1 MQNVPKIV
9 RDRLQAATPAVNHPD
24 ADLLTAFAERS
35 LPDRERTVVLGH
47 LARCGQCREIV
58 ALALP
63 EIEPA
68 QTTIRP
74 SPSGWFTWPALRWGI
89 VTAGVVAVASLAI
102 LQFQRRVQHAT
113 TASALKQPAPVEIAA
128 NEPKKEVDRYVALA
142 PDRDKMQKLQA
153 PAIPTLADS
162 ANGAVAVDVK
172 TKNEFH
178 GEAHGLA
185 PQATPLVGGNVGAVI
200 GGTLSHGPRLANQY
214 QQQNN
219 VQNQIPA
226 PTPPAFSK
234 QRASDV
240 PTNGG
245 APAAPE
251 TVEVTSASPMIDNR
265 GISLDSQQVQN
276 LPKAQTPSGENYV
289 RAKPP
294 TPNSD
299 ANTNGQTAQ
308 QLALLRL
315 RSHAAPGQI
324 GGYVVDPSGAAVS
337 DARVTITSSK
347 AGKPTTAVTDAR
359 GEWLIAGLPTGSYKA
374 QAAATG
380 FKTTVLDLNYDA
392 NQPSAFAFTLSP
404 GSVSETVEVAA
415 ASAQVQTDAA
425 KIGSTVS
432 SNTITQLPVNG
443 RSFTDL
449 SPVLLPLWSISA
461 SGALQRSLDH
471 GGTWQAVDVNA
482 NLALDAAS
490 QASAE
495 TSRSKAKD
503 SSKAMKRAAATLTF
517 RAVSAA
523 GTEVWAGGS
532 AGALYHS
539 QDAGIHWT
547 RVVPVSGSTG
557 LTGDILTL
565 EFADPQHGKLST
577 STSEVWI
584 TADAGQTWQKQ

>member
-9 RDRLQAATPAVNHPD
+9 RDRLQAAAPAVNHPD
-24 ADLLTAFAERS
+24 AELLTAFAERS
-35 LPDRERTVVLGH
+35 LPDRERAVVLEH
-47 LARCGQCREIV
+47 LARCGDCREIV
-58 ALALP
+58 VLALP
-63 EIEPA
+63 DTEPV

-74 SPSGWFTWPALRWGI
+74 SPNRWFTWPALRWGI
-89 VTAGVVAVASLAI
+89 VTAGVVTVVSLAI
-102 LQFQRRVQHAT
+102 LQFQRRAQHAT
-113 TASALKQPAPVEIAA
+113 TATALKQPAPVEMAA
-128 NEPKKEVDRYVALA
+128 NEPRKEMDRFVAPASADKKE
-142 PDRDKMQKLQA
+142 KLQA
-153 PAIPTLADS
+153 PPAFADS
-162 ANGAVAVDVK
+162 VNGAVAADEKRNVI
-172 TKNEFH
+172 H
-178 GEAHGLA
+178 GEAFA
-185 PQATPLVGGNVGAVI
+185 TRVTPPQAAPVVGRNAGANI
-200 GGTLSHGPRLANQY
+200 GGPITGGPRVAFQY

-226 PTPPAFSK
+226 PVPPDFAK
-234 QRASDV
+234 QRASDA
-240 PTNGG
+240 PAIGG

-251 TVEVTSASPMIDNR
+251 TVEVTSAAPMIDNR
-265 GISLDSQQVQN
+265 GISRDAQQVQN

-294 TPNSD
+294 TPSAD
-299 ANTNGQTAQ
+299 ASQTAQ
-308 QLALLRL
+308 EQALLRL
-315 RSHAAPGQI
+315 QGHAAPGQI

-337 DARVTITSSK
+337 NARVTITSSK

-415 ASAQVQTDAA
+415 TTAPVQTDAA
-425 KIGSTVS
+425 KIGSTIS
-432 SNTITQLPVNG
+432 SNTITQLPLNG
-443 RSFTDL
+443 RSFTEL
-449 SPVLLPLWSISA
+449 SPPLLPLWSISA
-461 SGALQRSLDH
+461 AGALQRSLDH
-471 GGTWQAVDVNA
+471 GGTWQTIDVNA
-482 NLALDAAS
+482 NLALDATS
-490 QASAE
+490 LQVSAKP
-495 TSRSKAKD
+495 SRSNAKD
-503 SSKAMKRAAATLTF
+503 SSKAMKRAAALTF

-532 AGALYHS
+532 AGALFHS
-539 QDAGIHWT
+539 QDAGLHWT
-547 RVVPVSGSTG
+547 RVFPASGSTG

-565 EFADPQHGKLST
+565 EFPDSQHGKLST